1 MGTHP
6 IENMMD
12 TTMKSIKDMVDVNTI
27 VGDPVVMG
35 DGTLVIPIS
44 KVSFGFVAGGGE
56 YGAQENQK
64 NAETTEHP
72 FAGGG
77 GAGISLNPM
86 AFLVIHQGDVKLLPV
101 QYSSSPER
109 IMERLPTLLEQLKKM
124 FEKDE
129 QENAGNAG

>member
-6 IENMMD
+6 IENIMD
-12 TTMKSIKDMVDVNTI
+12 TTMRAIKEMVDVNTI

-35 DGTLVIPIS
+35 DGTLIIPIS

-56 YGAQENQK
+56 YCPEK
-64 NAETTEHP
+64 NAAIAAENP

-77 GAGISLNPM
+77 GAGITLNPM
-86 AFLVIHQGDVKLLPV
+86 AFLSVHQGDVKLLPV
-101 QYSSSPER
+101 QYSTAPER
-109 IMERLPTLLEQLKKM
+109 IMERVPELLDHVKKL

-129 QENAGNAG
+129 ANHGETAQ